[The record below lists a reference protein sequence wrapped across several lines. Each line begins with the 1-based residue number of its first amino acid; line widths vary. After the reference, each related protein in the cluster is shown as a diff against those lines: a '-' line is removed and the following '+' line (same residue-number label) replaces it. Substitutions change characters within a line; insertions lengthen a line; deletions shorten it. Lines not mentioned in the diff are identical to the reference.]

1 MTYLIC
7 WANNWDVF
15 GKYFV
20 YRRFY
25 QFNLFQIAAL
35 FRDFLF
41 CSSVRFNH
49 CSYKVFAVNSWLAT
63 HVKRVYHDRKYKM
76 GPCQST

>member
-7 WANNWDVF
+7 WANDWDVF
-15 GKYFV
+15 RKYFV
-20 YRRFY
+20 YRSFC
-25 QFNLFQIAAL
+25 QFNLFEITAL

-49 CSYKVFAVNSWLAT
+49 CSYKVFELLISNSCKKSLS
-63 HVKRVYHDRKYKM
+63 R
-76 GPCQST
+76 PEI